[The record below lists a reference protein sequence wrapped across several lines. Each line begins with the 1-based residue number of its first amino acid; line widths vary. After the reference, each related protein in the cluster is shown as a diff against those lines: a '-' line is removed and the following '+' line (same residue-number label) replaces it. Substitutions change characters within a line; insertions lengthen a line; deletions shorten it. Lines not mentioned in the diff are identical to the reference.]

1 VAILYLV
8 RRHNRAVAA
17 QQRDDA
23 GYGGPLEGAEG
34 DQMMQ
39 RSGVAPFAL
48 AGSFFRN
55 PRTPRVS
62 QSSDTPTVP
71 STSEVGFYKVSGRK
85 LAPVL
90 GGPRPGYGSTR
101 SAGGSSYYPDDDGIT
116 VASTPSVIGPSRY
129 SSMTA
134 SSTSPTG
141 STAPMN
147 FSSAVP
153 PAPPSTHMPP
163 HIGSSMAPPPP
174 RIQEEAVESD
184 NESTDKLPRPPPFP
198 RQLSAVSVGSVGK
211 DGVGRSL
218 PSHDG
223 SRASRF
229 TEDIV

>member
-1 VAILYLV
+1 
-8 RRHNRAVAA
+8 
-17 QQRDDA
+17 
-23 GYGGPLEGAEG
+23 
-34 DQMMQ
+34 MMQ
-39 RSGVAPFAL
+39 RSAGVAPFAL

-116 VASTPSVIGPSRY
+116 VASTPSVVGPSRY

-147 FSSAVP
+147 FSSTAP

-174 RIQEEAVESD
+174 RIQEEPVESD
-184 NESTDKLPRPPPFP
+184 NESTDRLPRPPPFP
-198 RQLSAVSVGSVGK
+198 RQLSTVSVGSAGK